1 MTERRRL
8 LGGRRSFYEELEE
21 AREANDVLLNQVQ
34 VLRRLD
40 EAKFGW
46 REDQW
51 KLAQP
56 ETSIWRERPPR
67 RLENPL
73 DARLARLQ
81 RLVAR
86 LAIDR
91 YAMREAA
98 ASERSMAARRA
109 AMSMAFGKWARSA
122 RSVSPLRR
130 ELEERRRDQE
140 RLGHELSQAVEARE
154 EVRRMLADTSV
165 DLAQQVAN
173 RDDADRRHDAE
184 LTAANAKI
192 VALER
197 RVQTEATLRL
207 EAESVAAERDTALAD
222 LAACEARLKDA
233 LGPEIDLEARRVSA
247 SVAQLVDQL
256 TRQRDDAR
264 RSAKNC
270 RDLETRL
277 STLKSHVLTSLA
289 RRLHLYFA
297 PKKMARAFHRWKTRG
312 IVLIART
319 QLISSLTHSL
329 QDQLQ
334 ASLDGPT
341 SNVDCIV
348 AVLQAALRPFDLA
361 HPLPARADKEHAML
375 QSSRLYD

>member
-8 LGGRRSFYEELEE
+8 LRGRRSFYEELEE
-21 AREANDVLLNQVQ
+21 AREANDVLLNRVQ

-40 EAKFGW
+40 EARFGW

-51 KLAQP
+51 KLTQP

-86 LAIDR
+86 LAVDR

-122 RSVSPLRR
+122 RSISPLRR

-154 EVRRMLADTSV
+154 EVRRMLANTSV
-165 DLAQQVAN
+165 DLAQQLAN
-173 RDDADRRHDAE
+173 RDDADKRHDAE

-197 RVQTEATLRL
+197 RLQIESTLRL
-207 EAESVAAERDTALAD
+207 EAEGVAAEREAAFAD

-264 RSAKNC
+264 RSANN

-277 STLKSHVLTSLA
+277 STLKSHVLSSLA
-289 RRLHLYFA
+289 RRLHLFYA
-297 PKKMARAFHRWKTRG
+297 PKKLSRAFHRWKTRG

-319 QLISSLTHSL
+319 QLVSSLTHCL

-334 ASLDGPT
+334 ANLDGPAN
-341 SNVDCIV
+341 NVDCIV

-361 HPLPARADKEHAML
+361 HTLPARADHERAVL
-375 QSSRLYD
+375 RYPPVYE